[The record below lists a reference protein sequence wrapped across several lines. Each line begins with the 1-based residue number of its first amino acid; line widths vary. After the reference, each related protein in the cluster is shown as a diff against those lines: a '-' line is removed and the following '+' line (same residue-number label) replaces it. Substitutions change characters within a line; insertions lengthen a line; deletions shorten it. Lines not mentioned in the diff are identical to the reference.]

1 MRLARR
7 GLLRTFGS
15 RDVCVAG
22 GDTFKMKER
31 FAKFQNVPELLKMF
45 HTFADVK
52 TAEDLQLPTPEM
64 VVREDGKRLP
74 RMVAVEASA
83 QLQDYIAEIGRRAE
97 AIQARLV
104 PPTEDNMLKIS
115 SDGRKAALDLRLVDP
130 ELRSIVSETKISAAA
145 DLMARVYEEHRED
158 VFTDPSTG
166 EEHPT
171 RGGVADRVLRPGY
184 SIAVLE
190 CLRRAARPAS

>member
-1 MRLARR
+1 MQRYL
-7 GLLRTFGS
+7 GPELLERAGIHDFDTWAATFGQVVS
-15 RDVCVAG
+15 EMDLSVSG
-22 GDTFKMKER
+22 GDTFQMKER

-52 TAEDLQLPTPEM
+52 TAEDLQLPTPDL

-83 QLQDYIAEIGRRAE
+83 ELQDYIADIGRRAE

-130 ELRSIVSETKISAAA
+130 E
-145 DLMARVYEEHRED
+145 
-158 VFTDPSTG
+158 
-166 EEHPT
+166 
-171 RGGVADRVLRPGY
+171 
-184 SIAVLE
+184 
-190 CLRRAARPAS
+190 